1 MWLDNLKELK
11 KSTGMSFKQIAEM
24 TNLPERTVARI
35 FSGDTDNP
43 YVDTLHRI
51 VSVLGGS
58 LDSILADSKAVVGN
72 VNSTIL
78 QEDIDRLNGE
88 VDRLNGEVEERNREL
103 TLLSAEN
110 SILKDKVNTLTAEN
124 DLLRI
129 RLEHKE
135 EIISLHNYYN
145 KLKSGT

>member
-1 MWLDNLKELK
+1 MWLDNLKELR
-11 KSTGMSFKQIAEM
+11 KSTGMSYKQIAEK

-72 VNSTIL
+72 ANLSVL
-78 QEDIDRLNGE
+78 QEDIDRLNSEIERLTNEVNRLEGE
-88 VDRLNGEVEERNREL
+88 V
-103 TLLSAEN
+103 TLISAEN

-124 DLLRI
+124 DILRI

-145 KLKSGT
+145 NVKPRT

>member
-1 MWLDNLKELK
+1 MWLDNLKELR
-11 KSTGMSFKQIAEM
+11 KSTGMSYKNIAEM
-24 TNLPERTVARI
+24 TNLPERTVSRI

-72 VNSTIL
+72 ANLSVL
-78 QEDIDRLNGE
+78 QEDIDNLNSEIERLTNEVNRLEGE
-88 VDRLNGEVEERNREL
+88 T
-103 TLLSAEN
+103 TLISAEN

-124 DLLRI
+124 DILRI

-145 KLKSGT
+145 NLKPRT

>member
-11 KSTGMSFKQIAEM
+11 KETNVSTKWIAEK
-24 TNLPERTVARI
+24 TGLPERTVVRI

-58 LDSILADSKAVVGN
+58 LDSILADTKMVVGDAN
-72 VNSTIL
+72 LATL
-78 QEDIDRLNGE
+78 QAE
-88 VDRLNGEVEERNREL
+88 VDRLTGEL
-103 TLLSAEN
+103 ALLNAEN
-110 SILKDKVNTLTAEN
+110 AVLKDKVASLTSEN
-124 DLLRI
+124 DLLRLK
-129 RLEHKE
+129 LEHKE

-145 KLKSGT
+145 KMKKE

>member
-1 MWLDNLKELK
+1 MWLDNLKELR
-11 KSTGMSFKQIAEM
+11 KSTGMSFKQIAEK

-58 LDSILADSKAVVGN
+58 LDGILADSKAVVGN
-72 VNSTIL
+72 ANLSTL
-78 QEDIDRLNGE
+78 QEDIDRLNNEIERLDGE
-88 VDRLNGEVEERNREL
+88 VIKLEGET

-145 KLKSGT
+145 KLKSNT